1 MIDPSVERTEQATQR
16 LRFLVKASDVLSSSL
31 DYQQTLKTV
40 AQLAVPEL
48 ADWCAVDIRTSDNSV
63 ERLAVTHI
71 DPEKVKWAHEL
82 RRRFPYDPNAPSGV
96 AYVLR
101 TGESEFLPLITAEMI
116 RAATSDPVQLDIID
130 KIGFTSVITV
140 PLKDAEQTFGALTLV
155 TAESGRVYDEDDLA
169 LAQEL
174 GRRAGL
180 AVANA
185 RLYSEVRQANELL
198 QRQGERL
205 DALISAVPG
214 VVWEAWGEPDVAS
227 QRIDFVSEHIV
238 SMLGYSVEE
247 WLSTP
252 NFWLTIVHPEDKE
265 RAAREA
271 ADIFIGHRPGIS
283 EFRWLTKDGR
293 TLWVEARSVVTADDR
308 GNPIGMRGMTFDVTE
323 RKETEER
330 LAQAKEEAEL
340 ANRAKDQFLAMLSH
354 ELRTPL
360 TPVLTVAQVLEADP
374 NLPEEMRPLIEI
386 VRRNVELEARL
397 IDDLLDLNRIIRG
410 KLPLDLDLVDAHGL
424 LRNVVEIC
432 QSDLNNASVRLEID
446 LQASRSIIHADTAR
460 IQQVFWN
467 LLKNAIKFTPSNGSI
482 AIRTR
487 NDDAAGSL
495 VIDFQDTGIGID
507 RELLPKIF
515 HAFEQGETA
524 ITKNFGGLGLGLAI
538 SKAITDTHGAVLT
551 AESLGKG
558 QGATFTLS
566 IDTVTDDTPEL
577 RKINGSSSLND
588 QSHPWRILFVDDH
601 EDTGRVNQILLER
614 RGYRVALAQSFTEAA
629 TLAHAEEFDLL
640 ISDIGL
646 PDRSGHDVMR
656 ELHEI
661 NPTIRGIALSGFGME
676 EDISRSMAA
685 GFDEH
690 LTKPVTFSKL
700 LAVIEH
706 LMGR

>member
-31 DYQQTLKTV
+31 DYLQTLKTV

-48 ADWCAVDIRTSDNSV
+48 ADWCSIDMRTPDGSV
-63 ERLAVTHI
+63 ERLAVMHI

-82 RRRFPYDPNAPSGV
+82 HHRFPYDPNAPTGV
-96 AYVLR
+96 AFVLR
-101 TGESEFLPLITAEMI
+101 TGESEFFPHITEEMI
-116 RAATSDPVQLDIID
+116 HASTSDPELLDIINE
-130 KIGFTSVITV
+130 IGFTSVMTV
-140 PLKDAEQTFGALTLV
+140 PLKYSEKTFGALSLV
-155 TAESGRVYDEDDLA
+155 TAESGRIYDEDDLA

-180 AVANA
+180 AVENA
-185 RLYSEVRQANELL
+185 RLYSEVRQTNELL
-198 QRQGERL
+198 KRQSDRL

-227 QRIDFVSEHIV
+227 QRIDFVSDHIV

-247 WLSTP
+247 WLSTS

-271 ADIFIGHRPGIS
+271 ADIFVGQRPGIS
-283 EFRWLTKDGR
+283 EFRWLAKDGR
-293 TLWVEARSVVTADDR
+293 TLWVEARSVVISDGE
-308 GNPIGMRGMTFDVTE
+308 GNPIGMRGMTFDITE

-330 LAQAKEEAEL
+330 LALAKEEAEL

-374 NLPEEMRPLIEI
+374 NLPEDMRPLVEI
-386 VRRNVELEARL
+386 VRRNIELEARL

-410 KLPLDLDLVDAHGL
+410 KLPLDLGYVDAHGL
-424 LRNVVEIC
+424 IRNVVEIC
-432 QSDLNNASVRLEID
+432 QSDLNNANVRFVID

-487 NDDAAGSL
+487 NAEADGGL
-495 VIDFQDTGIGID
+495 IIDFQDTGIGID
-507 RELLPKIF
+507 REILPKIF
-515 HAFEQGETA
+515 HAFEQGESA
-524 ITKNFGGLGLGLAI
+524 ITRNFGGLGLGLAI

-551 AESLGKG
+551 ADSLGKG
-558 QGATFTLS
+558 QGATFTLA
-566 IDTVTDDTPEL
+566 IPTVTNDTPEL
-577 RKINGSSSLND
+577 RKINGSSSLSEL
-588 QSHPWRILFVDDH
+588 SHPWRILFVDDH
-601 EDTGRVNQILLER
+601 EDTGRVNQVLLER
-614 RGYRVALAQSFTEAA
+614 RGYRVALAQNFAEAA
-629 TLAHAEEFDLL
+629 ALAHAKEFDLL

-656 ELHEI
+656 ELRAI

-676 EDISRSMAA
+676 EDIRRSLAA

-700 LAVIEH
+700 LSVIEH
-706 LMGR
+706 LMAR